1 MKLSELQSGDKG
13 VIVKVAGS
21 GKFRKRII
29 EMGFIGGQTVE
40 VILNAPLRDPIKYKV
55 MNYEVSLRRKE
66 AELIEVI
73 TEKEAMQQRAEHTDL
88 PHTVEDPNEI
98 IRHIVAEKGKT
109 INVALVGNP
118 NSGKTSLFNIASGSH
133 EHVGNYTGVTVDAKE
148 GHFDFEGYHFIIYD
162 LPGTYSLSTYTPE
175 EIYVRRHL
183 FDNTP
188 DVIINIVSA
197 SNLERNLY
205 LTTQLIDMNIPTVI
219 ALNMYDELEKSGAT
233 LDYKSLGVMLGMP
246 IVPTI
251 ASEGFSGESGLKEL
265 FKTVVKVFNQ
275 NEPTSRHIHINHCG
289 ELQEAIDKLNVLI
302 NRSDNFSGTISSR
315 FFAVK
320 LMERDADAEKYI
332 RSLSNADE
340 IFSYRDS
347 VIGHIE
353 NELQDDCEGAIINA
367 KYGYIQGAL
376 AETYQGGSNDTFK
389 TTKIIDKFV
398 THKLWGFPIF
408 ILFMWIMFECTF
420 VLGQYPMDWIDMGVE
435 WIAEFVEEHLADGSL
450 KDLLID
456 GIIRGVGGVI
466 VFLPNIL
473 ILYFFISLLED
484 SGYLSRAA
492 FIMDK
497 IMHRI
502 GLHGKSF
509 VPMLMGFGCSV
520 PAVMS
525 TRTLESKNSRIITML
540 VTPFMS
546 CSARLPVY
554 LIFTAIFFPKHA
566 GLIML
571 SIYLIGI
578 CMAVIMAKVLKR
590 FIFKDDDIP
599 FVMELPPYRVP
610 TLKSALHHMWEKSKQ
625 YLKKMGTV
633 ILLASIIIW
642 ALGYFPTAPG
652 DNVTDQEQMEYSY
665 IGRIGKALE
674 PVMAP
679 LGFDWKM
686 SVSIA
691 SGLPAKEVVVSTLS
705 VLYTGNEESDDLG
718 DIMLSQVKQDGT
730 PLYTPLVGFNFMV
743 FVLLCF
749 PCIATLIAIK
759 NESGSW
765 KWAIFQAI
773 YSTALAWIVCF
784 LIYQIGSII

>member
-1 MKLSELQSGDKG
+1 MKLSELKKG
-13 VIVKVAGS
+13 EKAVIVKVSGS

-29 EMGFIGGQTVE
+29 EMGFVGGQTIE
-40 VILNAPLRDPIKYKV
+40 SLLSAPLRDPIKYKV
-55 MNYEVSLRRKE
+55 MDYEVSLRRKE
-66 AELIEVI
+66 AELIEVL
-73 TEKEAMQQRAEHTDL
+73 TADEAMKERHAHKDL
-88 PHTVEDPNEI
+88 PSSVEDPVEI
-98 IRHIVAEKGKT
+98 TEHIVEERGKT

-118 NSGKTSLFNIASGSH
+118 NCGKTSLFNIASGSH

-148 GHFDFEGYHFIIYD
+148 GRFDYGGYHFKIYD

-188 DVIINIVSA
+188 DVIINIVCA
-197 SNLERNLY
+197 SSLERNLY
-205 LTTQLIDMNIPTVI
+205 LTTQLIDMDVPTVI
-219 ALNMYDELEKSGAT
+219 ALNMYDELQKSGAVLDHKKLGT
-233 LDYKSLGVMLGMP
+233 LLGMP
-246 IVPTI
+246 IVPTV
-251 ASEGFSGESGLKEL
+251 ASEGFNGESGLQEL
-265 FKTVVKVFNQ
+265 FDTVIRVFNQ
-275 NEPTSRHIHINHCG
+275 KEPLSRHIHINHCG
-289 ELQEAIDKLNVLI
+289 ELQAAIDHLNRLI
-302 NRSDNFSGTISSR
+302 NKADNFHGVVSSR

-320 LMERDADAEKYI
+320 LMERDKDAEKYL
-332 RSLSNADE
+332 RQLSNANE
-340 IFSYRDS
+340 IFEYRDI
-347 VIGHIE
+347 VISHIE
-353 NELQDDCEGAIINA
+353 RELQEDCESAIINA

-376 AETYQGGSNDTFK
+376 AETFHDGVNDTFK
-389 TTKIIDKFV
+389 TTKVIDALV

-420 VLGQYPMDWIDMGVE
+420 VLGQYPMDWIDMGVDKL
-435 WIAEFVEEHLADGSL
+435 AEILNLHLTDGPL

-473 ILYFFISLLED
+473 ILYFFISLMED

-520 PAVMS
+520 PAVMA

-554 LIFTAIFFPKHA
+554 LIFTAIFFPKNA

-571 SIYLIGI
+571 IIYLIGI
-578 CMAVIMAKVLKR
+578 CMAVVMAKALKR

-610 TLKSALHHMWEKSKQ
+610 TIKSALHHMWEKSKQ

-642 ALGYFPTAPG
+642 ALGYFPKAPG
-652 DNVTDQEQMEYSY
+652 DNVTEQEQMEYSY

-674 PVMAP
+674 PIMAP

-705 VLYTGNEESDDLG
+705 VLYTGEEDSDNLG
-718 DIMLSQVKQDGT
+718 DVMLSQVKDDGT
-730 PLYTPLVGFNFMV
+730 PLYTPLIGFNFMV

-749 PCIATLIAIK
+749 PCIATLVAIK

-765 KWAIFQAI
+765 KWALFQAF
-773 YSTALAWIVCF
+773 YSTALAWILCF
-784 LIYQIGSII
+784 IIYQTGTLL

>member
-1 MKLSELQSGDKG
+1 MKLSELKTGEKA

-29 EMGFIGGQTVE
+29 EMGFIGGKAVE
-40 VILNAPLRDPIKYKV
+40 VLLNAPLNDPIKYKV
-55 MNYEVSLRRKE
+55 MDYEVSLRRNE
-66 AELIEVI
+66 ADLIEVI
-73 TEKEAMQQRAEHTDL
+73 TEEEALQQRKQHTDI
-88 PHTVEDPNEI
+88 PSTVEDPVEI
-98 IRHIVAEKGKT
+98 IEHIANEKGKT

-148 GHFDFEGYHFIIYD
+148 GSFDFGEYHFRIFD

-183 FDNTP
+183 FETTP

-197 SNLERNLY
+197 SNIERNLY
-205 LTTQLIDMNIPTVI
+205 LTTQLIDMNLPTVI
-219 ALNMYDELEKSGAT
+219 ALNMYDELQKSGST
-233 LDYKSLGVMLGMP
+233 LDHKALGSLLGMP

-251 ASEGFSGESGLKEL
+251 ASEGFAGESGLKEL
-265 FKTVVKVFNQ
+265 FNTVIDVYNQ
-275 NEPTSRHIHINHCG
+275 KNSSSRHIHINHGG
-289 ELQEAIDKLNVLI
+289 ELQDAIDHLNILI
-302 NRSDNFSGTISSR
+302 KRAANYNGTISSR

-320 LMERDADAEKYI
+320 FMERDPEAEKI
-332 RSLSNADE
+332 IKGLNNAKE
-340 IFSYRDS
+340 IYDYRDS
-347 VIGHIE
+347 VIDHIE
-353 NELQDDCEGAIINA
+353 GELQEDCEGAIINA
-367 KYGYIQGAL
+367 KYGFIQGAL
-376 AETYQGGSNDTFK
+376 AETYQGGTTDTFK
-389 TTKIIDKFV
+389 STKFIDSIV
-398 THKLWGFPIF
+398 THKIWGFPIF

-420 VLGQYPMDWIDMGVE
+420 VLGQYPMDWIDAGVDL
-435 WIAEFVEEHLADGSL
+435 LANFLSTQMSDGPL

-473 ILYFFISLLED
+473 ILYFFISLMED

-525 TRTLESKNSRIITML
+525 TRTLESRASRIITML

-554 LIFTAIFFPKHA
+554 LIFTGIFFPKHA
-566 GLIML
+566 GIVML

-578 CMAVIMAKVLKR
+578 VMAVIMARVLKH
-590 FIFKDDDIP
+590 FIFKDEDIP

-610 TLKSALHHMWEKSKQ
+610 TVKSALHHMWEKSKQ

-642 ALGYFPTAPG
+642 ALGYFPQAEG
-652 DNVTDQEQMEYSY
+652 DNVTTQEQMEYSC

-679 LGFDWKM
+679 LGFDWRM

-705 VLYTGNEESDDLG
+705 VLYTGDDESDNLG
-718 DIMLSQVKQDGT
+718 EAMLNQRDDDGN
-730 PLYTPLVGFNFMV
+730 PLYSPLIGFNFMV

-765 KWAIFQAI
+765 KWAGFQAL
-773 YSTALAWIVCF
+773 YSTTLAWVVCF